1 MATTAD
7 VEFLV
12 NSQVQMAFETE
23 NMQLNTAVVRQGV
36 QAIFH
41 DPLKGFYIVSEN
53 SHYAGEHAHSQKDS
67 EHAHIVGAY
76 AHAGEHAHSQKEHG
90 VSLCSCLMI
99 TPEWSDWR
107 NNWVWWI
114 QSVYV
119 VPEFRKSG
127 IFGMMYDYIKS
138 MVMQRP
144 DIAGIRLYVD
154 NSNHNAREVYRK
166 VGMTDQHY
174 RLFEWM
180 K

>member
-1 MATTAD
+1 MNMNNVTIRLATVADADFIVDAQIRMAY
-7 VEFLV
+7 
-12 NSQVQMAFETE
+12 ETE
-23 NMQLNTAVVRQGV
+23 GMVLDKAVAGKGV
-36 QAIFH
+36 EAIFR
-41 DPLKGFYIVSEN
+41 DPLKGFYIV
-53 SHYAGEHAHSQKDS
+53 GETDSQ
-67 EHAHIVGAY
+67 V
-76 AHAGEHAHSQKEHG
+76 
-90 VSLCSCLMI
+90 LCSCLMI

-119 VPEFRKSG
+119 VPAMRKLG
-127 IFGMMYDYIKS
+127 VFGTMYDHIKT
-138 MVMQRP
+138 MVKQRD

-154 NSNHNAREVYRK
+154 NTNLNAREVYSR